1 MKSGK
6 WADIGKFKVPSLRAL
21 ETHSPYMHNGFS
33 ADLFDIVQFY
43 DNRFAI
49 GLTDAEKHDLKAFL
63 EAL

>member
-1 MKSGK
+1 
-6 WADIGKFKVPSLRAL
+6 
-21 ETHSPYMHNGFS
+21 MHNGFS